1 MATYKT
7 GGGAVLYPG
16 DQINRLSGY
25 NQEGVFGW
33 PGVEAYE
40 IVGYVPIT
48 STTLTKTFTN
58 ITVPSPDRRV
68 DDRVRDNLTSLVV
81 PASSAQPSFIYG
93 ASIAI
98 AQDIPSGS
106 GYGTGALPGFPG
118 VPVTADLVATTSDL
132 LLFGPDNAG
141 VPAGVSTANKALGIG
156 NAVAY
161 LTAAGSALTQGT
173 SALSNGNA
181 AAGSL
186 PFANSVTSAAI
197 VAADFYSSMFYKV
210 TSATTF
216 GIYSV
221 LTAAATTANGSG
233 VAISAAD
240 VANGKT
246 GYIVCRINYLRAA
259 SAAGWREIQGFID
272 FPSQIGGGDG
282 PGVNG

>member
-40 IVGYVPIT
+40 VVGYVPIT
-48 STTLTKTFTN
+48 GTTLTKTFTN

-81 PASSAQPSFIYG
+81 PASTAQPSFIYG

-118 VPVTADLVATTSDL
+118 VPL
-132 LLFGPDNAG
+132 LLTLLLRQVICFCLVLITLAFLP
-141 VPAGVSTANKALGIG
+141 VFRRPTKLLAL
-156 NAVAY
+156 AMLW
-161 LTAAGSALTQGT
+161 LT
-173 SALSNGNA
+173 
-181 AAGSL
+181 
-186 PFANSVTSAAI
+186 
-197 VAADFYSSMFYKV
+197 
-210 TSATTF
+210 
-216 GIYSV
+216 
-221 LTAAATTANGSG
+221 
-233 VAISAAD
+233 
-240 VANGKT
+240 
-246 GYIVCRINYLRAA
+246 
-259 SAAGWREIQGFID
+259 
-272 FPSQIGGGDG
+272 
-282 PGVNG
+282 